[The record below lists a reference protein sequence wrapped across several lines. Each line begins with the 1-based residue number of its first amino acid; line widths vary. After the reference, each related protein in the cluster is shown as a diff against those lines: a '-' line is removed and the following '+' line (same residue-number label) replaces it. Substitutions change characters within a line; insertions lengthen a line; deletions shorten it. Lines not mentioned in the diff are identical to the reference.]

1 MSNSFEKSVKGGTKI
16 KLAAPKAKYVE
27 HILVATHAGEA
38 GVAEIFRALQ
48 NRLRDSTWTI
58 VFKALIIVHLMI
70 REGEPNVTLKYLSD
84 SPSKL
89 AISNFSDVQMQ
100 GTNIRHYYGYVLSRA
115 KAFRDTKVDWVRE
128 GQSRLKK
135 QTVSKGLLRE
145 TKTVQMQINALLK
158 CDFLSNDPENEITLT
173 AFRLLT
179 MDLLILFG
187 IMNEGT
193 INVLGMEYD
202 ALGETLILT
211 STEHYFEMSKY
222 DAEQAL
228 EIYKTFSKQT
238 DRVVQFLSIA
248 RQYENSTRLEI
259 PKLKHAP
266 TSLTSS
272 LEEYLNDPDF
282 EINRR
287 QYLAQQEAKKGK
299 GATAGGS
306 SKPVPKAQ
314 SGASTKDFLESKQ
327 AGAAPITTSS
337 RPEPKGP
344 APDLID
350 FFDSIEDKQ
359 QPMATQPGQ
368 MQGFQ
373 NHPQFQQQ
381 PQPTGFPSSAPNPFL
396 QNGALQQQQQQATSF
411 DPQSNLYGPAQNQTQ
426 QPMQPNFSGAS
437 FGDISQQPFG
447 QQSQFGSLPQSNPQ
461 QAYVPQQQPLQ
472 QFNTGQQSFDLSSQ
486 SPQSTNPFRQLSMPT
501 GASTSTFSNSPT
513 VSSPQ
518 SQRGTNP
525 FARPGPSSLSNQ
537 SQATSFTSIP
547 QQQTS
552 QSFSQQSQSPFQ
564 QQPQQSLPPQT
575 SQPFP
580 QQQQQPPFSQP
591 PQPHRTGTN
600 PFARNITPSTQNST
614 PPPMM
619 PNMTGSTNP
628 FRQSTF
634 MNQQTGQGWQS
645 NQGSMGGLEQLNTV
659 PVFPRPGQPQQSQQ
673 QGHPWP

>member
-1 MSNSFEKSVKGGTKI
+1 MSGSFEKSVKGGTKI

-27 HILVATHAGEA
+27 HILIATHAGEA

-58 VFKALIIVHLMI
+58 VFKSLIIAHLMI
-70 REGEPNVTLKYLSD
+70 REGEPNVTLKYLAD

-89 AISNFSDVQMQ
+89 AISNFSDAQAQ
-100 GTNIRHYYGYVLSRA
+100 GTNVRHYHGYVLSRA

-128 GQSRLKK
+128 GQARLKK

-158 CDFLSNDPENEITLT
+158 CDFLSNEPENEITLT

-193 INVLGMEYD
+193 INVL
-202 ALGETLILT
+202 
-211 STEHYFEMSKY
+211 EHYFEMSKY

-228 EIYKTFSKQT
+228 EIYKTFSRQT
-238 DRVVQFLSIA
+238 DRVVQFLSVA

-282 EINRR
+282 EVNRR
-287 QYLAQQEAKKGK
+287 QYLAQQDAKKGK
-299 GATAGGS
+299 GSAAGSS
-306 SKPVPKAQ
+306 SKPAPKAQ
-314 SGASTKDFLESKQ
+314 NNTSAKGLPEPKNIA
-327 AGAAPITTSS
+327 AAPGATAS

-368 MQGFQ
+368 LQGFQ
-373 NHPQFQQQ
+373 NNPQFQQQ
-381 PQPTGFPSSAPNPFL
+381 QQPSTFSSSINPFL
-396 QNGALQQQQQQATSF
+396 PNGAPQQQQMTGFA
-411 DPQSNLYGPAQNQTQ
+411 PQSNPYGSVQNQIN
-426 QPMQPNFSGAS
+426 QPMQPDFSGTG
-437 FGDISQQPFG
+437 FGDNIQQPYG
-447 QQSQFGSLPQSNPQ
+447 QLSQFGSLPPSNSQP
-461 QAYVPQQQPLQ
+461 AFAPQQQPLQ
-472 QFNTGQQSFDLSSQ
+472 QFSTGQQSFDHNPQ
-486 SPQSTNPFRQLSMPT
+486 SPQSTNPFRQVSMPT
-501 GASTSTFSNSPT
+501 GTSTSTFSNSPS
-513 VSSPQ
+513 VSSPL

-525 FARPGPSSLSNQ
+525 FARNGPSNLPNQ
-537 SQATSFTSIP
+537 SQAPSFGSIP
-547 QQQTS
+547 QQQQQTP
-552 QSFSQQSQSPFQ
+552 QPFAQQQSQSPFQ
-564 QQPQQSLPPQT
+564 HQPQQPFLPPQT
-575 SQPFP
+575 SQPY
-580 QQQQQPPFSQP
+580 QQQQAQSPPPATQPL
-591 PQPHRTGTN
+591 QPHRTGTN
-600 PFARNITPSTQNST
+600 PFARNITPASSQNPT
-614 PPPMM
+614 PPPPMM

-634 MNQQTGQGWQS
+634 VNQQTGQGWQA

-659 PVFPRPGQPQQSQQ
+659 PVFPRPGQQPPQ
-673 QGHPWP
+673 PWP

>member
-1 MSNSFEKSVKGGTKI
+1 MSGSFEKSVKGGTKI

-27 HILVATHAGEA
+27 HILIATHAGEA

-58 VFKALIIVHLMI
+58 VFKSLIIAHLMI

-89 AISNFSDVQMQ
+89 AISNFSDAQVQ
-100 GTNIRHYYGYVLSRA
+100 GTNVRHYHGYVLSRA

-128 GQSRLKK
+128 GQARLKK

-158 CDFLSNDPENEITLT
+158 CDFLSVEPENEVTLT

-193 INVLGMEYD
+193 INVL
-202 ALGETLILT
+202 
-211 STEHYFEMSKY
+211 EHYFEMSKY

-228 EIYKTFSKQT
+228 EIYKTFSRQT
-238 DRVVQFLSIA
+238 DRVVQFLSVA

-287 QYLAQQEAKKGK
+287 QYLAQQDAKKGK
-299 GATAGGS
+299 GSAAGSS
-306 SKPVPKAQ
+306 SKPAPKTQ
-314 SGASTKDFLESKQ
+314 NNASAKGLPEPKNI
-327 AGAAPITTSS
+327 AATPGVTAS

-368 MQGFQ
+368 LQGFQ
-373 NHPQFQQQ
+373 NNSQFQQQ
-381 PQPTGFPSSAPNPFL
+381 QQPPTFPSSINPFL
-396 QNGALQQQQQQATSF
+396 PNGAPQQQQLTGF
-411 DPQSNLYGPAQNQTQ
+411 VPQSSPYGSVQNQIH
-426 QPMQPNFSGAS
+426 QPMQPDFSGAG
-437 FGDISQQPFG
+437 FGGNVQQPYG
-447 QQSQFGSLPQSNPQ
+447 QQSQFGSLPQSNSQPAFAPQ
-461 QAYVPQQQPLQ
+461 QPPLQ
-472 QFNTGQQSFDLSSQ
+472 QFSTGQQSFDHNPQ
-486 SPQSTNPFRQLSMPT
+486 SPQSTNPFRQVSMPT
-501 GASTSTFSNSPT
+501 GTSTSTFSNSPS
-513 VSSPQ
+513 VSSPL
-518 SQRGTNP
+518 SQQGTNP
-525 FARPGPSSLSNQ
+525 FARNGPSNLSSH
-537 SQATSFTSIP
+537 SQAPSFASIP
-547 QQQTS
+547 QLQQQQTP
-552 QSFSQQSQSPFQ
+552 QPFAQQSQSPFQ
-564 QQPQQSLPPQT
+564 HQPQQPFLPQT
-575 SQPFP
+575 SQPY
-580 QQQQQPPFSQP
+580 QQQQSPPPATQPL
-591 PQPHRTGTN
+591 QPHRTGTN
-600 PFARNITPSTQNST
+600 PFARNITSTSQTST

-619 PNMTGSTNP
+619 PTMTGSTNP

-634 MNQQTGQGWQS
+634 MNQQTGQGWQA
-645 NQGSMGGLEQLNTV
+645 NQGSMGGLEQLDTV
-659 PVFPRPGQPQQSQQ
+659 PVFPRPGQPS
-673 QGHPWP
+673 HPWP